1 MHSLRLL
8 LTSRAR
14 SLGGAGDLSND
25 DFLLDYG
32 FLPPYPNTHDTCD
45 LAWADGG
52 LLSSARG
59 AAGMDDSLA
68 EWQRSALRL
77 HIPQGYQAVS
87 IHRAGVDERA
97 MAACRIAAAPD
108 AAALRKAAGGTKP
121 LPGVSSEMRA
131 MKIAAAAIA
140 IGISGLPEKVSADG
154 GDDVSMEDIL
164 EDPGIALACQF
175 MDAKRQLC
183 GDALRSTADRIKRMQ
198 DGDKKAALRGLTS
211 KKEGAGVRKK
221 SARSGSAASKPKAG
235 GFGTKKG

>member
-108 AAALRKAAGGTKP
+108 AASSDEEPPPTGAPEGAPTSETGDAPPPTKP
-121 LPGVSSEMRA
+121 DGNELRMNA
-131 MKIAAAAIA
+131 ALCLIALTK
-140 IGISGLPEKVSADG
+140 SNKVSQEA
-154 GDDVSMEDIL
+154 
-164 EDPGIALACQF
+164 
-175 MDAKRQLC
+175 AKKVGAVEAVATL
-183 GDALRSTADRIKRMQ
+183 L
-198 DGDKKAALRGLTS
+198 DGDHEWQGAYLAAM
-211 KKEGAGVRKK
+211 AMQVR
-221 SARSGSAASKPKAG
+221 SPPYLHVCMNT
-235 GFGTKKG
+235 FHDLL